1 MDEQLEPDLG
11 QIKMAT
17 AALVACIV
25 QTLDESDPTFRD
37 RFEHRVDEWYY
48 AIRDRGHP
56 DLHALELLAWARDAA
71 RSARPFDPPGGKTPA
86 RLEAEKEPQL
96 NLPCLV
102 ACPARH
108 LSRTAHLSSGLRCGM
123 VASRGPRG
131 AA

>member
-17 AALVACIV
+17 AALVTCIV

-71 RSARPFDPPGGKTPA
+71 RSARPFDPP
-86 RLEAEKEPQL
+86 R
-96 NLPCLV
+96 
-102 ACPARH
+102 R
-108 LSRTAHLSSGLRCGM
+108 
-123 VASRGPRG
+123 
-131 AA
+131 